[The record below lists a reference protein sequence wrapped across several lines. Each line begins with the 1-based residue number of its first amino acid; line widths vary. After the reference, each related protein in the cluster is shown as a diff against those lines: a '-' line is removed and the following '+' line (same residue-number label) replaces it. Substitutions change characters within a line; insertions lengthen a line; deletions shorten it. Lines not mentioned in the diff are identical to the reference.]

1 MESVSDTKNL
11 ELVRFGNYFLGML
24 NDLKRRPEDAAN
36 ELNVSLEEI
45 TGIIE
50 GKKEITSKIIS
61 RAVKIWPVNYRD
73 FFLIHDDCPDGIK
86 IMRNEDSA
94 KSSRVMDRGGMPY
107 YEYRD
112 TAMSSV
118 ALFRPEWIEELCI
131 VEDNDP
137 NNLAVQWNNGHFMHQ
152 FTYFIGDVNY
162 YYRGPDGEK
171 KVAQPLASGD
181 NKEPKE
187 GQEIIAE
194 KDTEEVKE
202 ISKEDMIKA
211 MKDMPEEIIKAA
223 FDKMNKESKDE
234 EVSDEDKGKE
244 ALQKEAVEQR
254 IKEIDVTEHVEA
266 LMSGEGDLTD
276 DFKKKAATVFESAV
290 KSKVRNEVTR
300 LQENYDKELEE
311 ATKSIKSELSEKVD
325 TYLNYVVE
333 EWMKDNQLAVE
344 RGLKG
349 EIAEDFIAGLKQL
362 FEDHYVDIPDEKYDV
377 LQAQSDKIAELEEKV
392 NKTLDESMELKKSK
406 DSLTRNKVM
415 SESTS
420 DLADTE
426 IEKFKELTQDVDFD
440 NEDNF
445 KGKLDTLKESYFPK
459 VKKESS
465 ETIDNVAT
473 GPAQDI
479 DMSDSMAAYTKA
491 ISHAEAEN
499 VKGAT
504 K

>member
-1 MESVSDTKNL
+1 M
-11 ELVRFGNYFLGML
+11 
-24 NDLKRRPEDAAN
+24 AN
-36 ELNVSLEEI
+36 E
-45 TGIIE
+45 IE
-50 GKKEITSKIIS
+50 KT
-61 RAVKIWPVNYRD
+61 
-73 FFLIHDDCPDGIK
+73 
-86 IMRNEDSA
+86 
-94 KSSRVMDRGGMPY
+94 
-107 YEYRD
+107 
-112 TAMSSV
+112 
-118 ALFRPEWIEELCI
+118 IEELEAE
-131 VEDNDP
+131 VLSELEEQTAADAAKKGAAPAEAGVKASEASSVTPGGQVDDLGP
-137 NNLAVQWNNGHFMHQ
+137 AVQHPFDKKTSAHKAD
-152 FTYFIGDVNY
+152 TEADEKKGDSAQKSELAPEVGNQT
-162 YYRGPDGEK
+162 PNDGEK

-202 ISKEDMIKA
+202 VSKEDMIKA
-211 MKDMPEEIIKAA
+211 MKDMPEELIRAA

-234 EVSDEDKGKE
+234 EVSDEDKEKE

-362 FEDHYVDIPDEKYDV
+362 FEDHYVDIPDDKYDV

-459 VKKESS
+459 VKKETS
-465 ETIDNVAT
+465 ETIDNVET

-479 DMSDSMAAYTKA
+479 DMTDSMAAYTKA
-491 ISHAEAEN
+491 ITQSGD

>member
-1 MESVSDTKNL
+1 M
-11 ELVRFGNYFLGML
+11 
-24 NDLKRRPEDAAN
+24 AN
-36 ELNVSLEEI
+36 E
-45 TGIIE
+45 IE
-50 GKKEITSKIIS
+50 KT
-61 RAVKIWPVNYRD
+61 
-73 FFLIHDDCPDGIK
+73 
-86 IMRNEDSA
+86 
-94 KSSRVMDRGGMPY
+94 
-107 YEYRD
+107 
-112 TAMSSV
+112 
-118 ALFRPEWIEELCI
+118 IEELEAE
-131 VEDNDP
+131 VLSELEEQTAADAAKKGAAPAEAGVKTSDASSVTP
-137 NNLAVQWNNGHFMHQ
+137 GGEVQDMGPAVQHPS
-152 FTYFIGDVNY
+152 DKS
-162 YYRGPDGEK
+162 GPGTTAIKKADEKKDDAAQKKELKPETGNQVPNDGEK
-171 KVAQPLASGD
+171 KVAKPLASGD
-181 NKEPKE
+181 EVEPKE
-187 GQEIIAE
+187 GQEVIAE
-194 KDTEEVKE
+194 KGIKE
-202 ISKEDMIKA
+202 ISKEDMITA
-211 MKDMPEEIIKAA
+211 MKDMPEELIRAA

-234 EVSDEDKGKE
+234 EASDDDKEKE

-440 NEDNF
+440 NEDSF

-479 DMSDSMAAYTKA
+479 DMSSSMAAYTKA
-491 ISHAEAEN
+491 ISQAEAEN